1 MKSGRTLITPD
12 QASTLIAA
20 FLHERASVIADTT
33 VATYARKL
41 ATFHEWWQQHEPTL
55 PVSETLATR
64 YACWLATPGTRSKAS
79 QGLHLSAVRQWGC
92 FLLAAGH
99 LSVNPFAAVSG
110 PPRARWLRHRLLTRT
125 NLQTL
130 LKQFPVTTLVG
141 QRDYLLAALMIR
153 TGARESELAA
163 ANIGDLTEYGEEGS
177 LLLLH
182 SKGKAKQEPVVVRP
196 DLSTKLWAYLRQR
209 YPDGHFPSQDPL
221 FTNHHPHSRGER
233 MTTRGMRKQLKAG
246 FKEAGLAQP
255 QVTAL
260 SLRLSGGALA
270 YRKGASPSE
279 LKRTMRHE
287 SIQTTQ
293 VLIDQVNRIRFGAER
308 YLDDIQ

>member
-177 LLLLH
+177 LLSFHIKLT
-182 SKGKAKQEPVVVRP
+182 SKQ
-196 DLSTKLWAYLRQR
+196 
-209 YPDGHFPSQDPL
+209 
-221 FTNHHPHSRGER
+221 
-233 MTTRGMRKQLKAG
+233 
-246 FKEAGLAQP
+246 
-255 QVTAL
+255 
-260 SLRLSGGALA
+260 
-270 YRKGASPSE
+270 
-279 LKRTMRHE
+279 
-287 SIQTTQ
+287 
-293 VLIDQVNRIRFGAER
+293 
-308 YLDDIQ
+308 

>member
-64 YACWLATPGTRSKAS
+64 YACWLATPSTRSKAS

-255 QVTAL
+255 HVTAL

>member
-196 DLSTKLWAYLRQR
+196 DPSTKLWAYLRQR
-209 YPDGHFPSQDPL
+209 YPDGRFPSQDPL

-255 QVTAL
+255 HVTAL

>member
-196 DLSTKLWAYLRQR
+196 DPSTKLWAYLRQR

-255 QVTAL
+255 HVTAL

>member
-1 MKSGRTLITPD
+1 MEPGRTGITPD

-255 QVTAL
+255 HVTAL

-279 LKRTMRHE
+279 IKKTLRHE

>member
-182 SKGKAKQEPVVVRP
+182 SKVKAKEEPVVVRP

-255 QVTAL
+255 HVTAL

>member
-141 QRDYLLAALMIR
+141 QRDYLLAALMSR

-255 QVTAL
+255 HVTAL

>member
-1 MKSGRTLITPD
+1 MESSRPLITSDLAP
-12 QASTLIAA
+12 TLIAA
-20 FLHERASVIADTT
+20 FLQERAAAIAHTT

-41 ATFHEWWQQHEPTL
+41 TTFHEWWRDHEPSL

-64 YACWLATPGTRSKAS
+64 YARWLATHGTRSKAS
-79 QGLHLSAVRQWGC
+79 QGLHLSAVRQWAC
-92 FLLAAGH
+92 FLLTVGH
-99 LSVNPFAAVSG
+99 LSINPFATVSG

-125 NLQTL
+125 DLQAL
-130 LKQFPVTTLVG
+130 LKQFAVTTLVG

-153 TGARESELAA
+153 TGARESELAM

-209 YPDGHFPSQDPL
+209 YPDGRFPSQDPL
-221 FTNHHPHSRGER
+221 FTNHHPSSRGER
-233 MTTRGMRKQLKAG
+233 MTTRGMRKQLKAA
-246 FKEAGLAQP
+246 FTEAGLAQP
-255 QVTAL
+255 HVTAL

-270 YRKGASPSE
+270 YQKGASPSE
-279 LKRTMRHE
+279 LKKTMRHE

>member
-1 MKSGRTLITPD
+1 M
-12 QASTLIAA
+12 
-20 FLHERASVIADTT
+20 
-33 VATYARKL
+33 
-41 ATFHEWWQQHEPTL
+41 
-55 PVSETLATR
+55 
-64 YACWLATPGTRSKAS
+64 
-79 QGLHLSAVRQWGC
+79 
-92 FLLAAGH
+92 
-99 LSVNPFAAVSG
+99 SG

-125 NLQTL
+125 DLQAL
-130 LKQFPVTTLVG
+130 LKQFAVTTLVG

-153 TGARESELAA
+153 TGARESELAM

-209 YPDGHFPSQDPL
+209 YPDGRFPSQDPL
-221 FTNHHPHSRGER
+221 FTNHHPSSRGER
-233 MTTRGMRKQLKAG
+233 MTTRGMRKQLKAA
-246 FKEAGLAQP
+246 FMEARLAQP
-255 QVTAL
+255 HVTAL

-279 LKRTMRHE
+279 LKKTMRHE

>member
-1 MKSGRTLITPD
+1 MESDRPLITSDLAP
-12 QASTLIAA
+12 ALIAA
-20 FLHERASVIADTT
+20 FLQERAAAIADTT

-41 ATFHEWWQQHEPTL
+41 TTFHEWWRDHEPSL

-64 YACWLATPGTRSKAS
+64 YARWLATHGTRSKAS
-79 QGLHLSAVRQWGC
+79 QGLHLSAVRQWAC
-92 FLLAAGH
+92 FLLTVGH
-99 LSVNPFAAVSG
+99 LSINPFATVSG

-125 NLQTL
+125 DLQAL
-130 LKQFPVTTLVG
+130 LKQFAVTTLVG

-153 TGARESELAA
+153 TGARESELAM

-209 YPDGHFPSQDPL
+209 YPDGRFPSQDPL
-221 FTNHHPHSRGER
+221 FTNHHPSSRGER
-233 MTTRGMRKQLKAG
+233 MTTRGMRKQLKAA
-246 FKEAGLAQP
+246 FTEAGLAQP
-255 QVTAL
+255 HVTAL

-270 YRKGASPSE
+270 YQKGASPSE
-279 LKRTMRHE
+279 LKKTMRHE

>member
-1 MKSGRTLITPD
+1 MEPGRTGITPD

-125 NLQTL
+125 DLQTL

-153 TGARESELAA
+153 SGARESELAA

-233 MTTRGMRKQLKAG
+233 MTTRGMRKQLKAA
-246 FKEAGLAQP
+246 FRAAGLAQP
-255 QVTAL
+255 HVTAL

>member
-41 ATFHEWWQQHEPTL
+41 ATFHEWWQQHDPSL
-55 PVSETLATR
+55 PVSGTLATR
-64 YACWLATPGTRSKAS
+64 YACWLAAPGTRSKAS

-255 QVTAL
+255 HVTAL

>member
-1 MKSGRTLITPD
+1 MAGEMLAITVEQGP
-12 QASTLIAA
+12 ALIAA
-20 FLHERASVIADTT
+20 FLQDRAGAIADTT

-41 ATFHEWWQQHEPTL
+41 TAFHRWWQVYEPTL
-55 PVSETLATR
+55 SVSETLATR
-64 YACWLATPGTRSKAS
+64 YARWLAAEGSASKAS

-99 LSVNPFAAVSG
+99 VTVNPFAGVSG

-125 NLQTL
+125 DLQSV
-130 LKQFPVTTLVG
+130 LKHFSGTTLVG

-163 ANIGDLTEYGEEGS
+163 ATLGDLTAYGEEGS
-177 LLLLH
+177 LLFLH

-196 DLSTKLWAYLRQR
+196 DLSTKLWAYLRHR
-209 YPDGHFPSQDPL
+209 YPDGRFPHRDPL
-221 FTNHHPHSRGER
+221 FINHHPNAHGEP
-233 MTTRGMRKQLKAG
+233 MTTRGMRKQLKAAL
-246 FKEAGLAQP
+246 KDAGLDQP
-255 QVTAL
+255 HVTAL
-260 SLRLSGGALA
+260 SFRLSGGALA

-279 LKRTMRHE
+279 IKKTMRHE
-287 SIQTTQ
+287 SLQTTQ
-293 VLIDQVNRIRFGAER
+293 VLINQVNRIRFGAER

>member
-1 MKSGRTLITPD
+1 MEPGRTGITPD

-20 FLHERASVIADTT
+20 FLHERTAVIADATI
-33 VATYARKL
+33 ATYARKL
-41 ATFHEWWQQHEPTL
+41 AAFHEWWQQHEPTL

-233 MTTRGMRKQLKAG
+233 MTTRGMRKQLKAA
-246 FKEAGLAQP
+246 FTEAGLAQP
-255 QVTAL
+255 HVTAL

-279 LKRTMRHE
+279 IKKTLRHE

>member
-255 QVTAL
+255 HVTAL

-293 VLIDQVNRIRFGAER
+293 VLIDHVNRIRFGAER